1 MTNAHPIRALAA
13 TAALALTAGALA
25 LTGVATT
32 GPAFAGPAA
41 DPMAGAP
48 IVGSC
53 STMTAAQAGAPADH
67 SANVACSRPHTAQVA
82 GVVTLPR
89 HLQWDQAGN
98 RALYQVVASRCLP
111 KLQAVLGRDTR
122 TRDSSA
128 YDLLWFVPTKGQI
141 ARGARWLS
149 CSIELRHAT
158 SLGRLPTSTA
168 PFLPGGSLPDK
179 VARCL
184 TKAAL
189 TTSCSQTHRWR
200 ASGTFTV
207 AGAYP
212 GQHQLNRKADRK
224 CRSRVTAG
232 KPYRWTYQDKVT
244 WNVGGDHVVVC
255 YSPSR
260 S

>member
-1 MTNAHPIRALAA
+1 MTTSAYPIRTLAA

-25 LTGVATT
+25 ALATT
-32 GPAFAGPAA
+32 GPAFAGPTA
-41 DPMAGAP
+41 DPMTGAP
-48 IVGSC
+48 TVGSC
-53 STMTAAQAGAPADH
+53 STMTETQAGARADH
-67 SANVACSRPHTAQVA
+67 STIVDCSRPHTAQVA
-82 GVVTLPR
+82 GVVTLPG

-111 KLQAVLGRDTR
+111 KLQAVLGRNTR

-128 YDLLWFVPTKGQI
+128 YDLLWFAPTKGQI

-149 CSIELRHAT
+149 CSVELRHAT

-168 PFLPGGSLPDK
+168 PFLPGGSLPDR

-184 TKAAL
+184 TKSAL
-189 TTSCSQTHRWR
+189 TTSCSQPHRWR
-200 ASGTFTV
+200 ASGAFTV

-212 GQHQLNRKADRK
+212 GQHKLNSKADRK
-224 CRSRVTAG
+224 CRSRVTAD

-244 WNVGGDHVVVC
+244 WNAGGDHVVVC